1 MAVDVEEAEDMLWL
15 MLDRH
20 NKELG
25 DLAMQI
31 QQDVDDKLFVPYVL
45 GTYGV
50 LRATAAAM
58 SRTYVDERD
67 CD

>member
-31 QQDVDDKLFVPYVL
+31 QQDVDDKLFVMYATS
-45 GTYGV
+45 TYRT